1 VAMVGGTTTGTTLAM
16 MPLFEEVEIPF
27 ISLAGAVQIIEPV
40 RKWVFKTPH
49 TDRMACEKIFADA
62 KKRGLTTVALIWGTG
77 AFGKSMREQC
87 VAAAS
92 RSGITIAH
100 EESYSPRDSDI
111 TPQLTNIRGKAGI
124 AAVINADFGQGPAIV
139 TRNYRQV
146 GMQLPFYQSHGVA
159 SKQFIELA
167 GPAANGVRLPAS
179 ALLVADKLPDGDPQK
194 PVVAFSG
201 LTAGAVYALVALGF
215 TLIFNS
221 CGVINFAQGEFVMLG
236 GMITVFLSL
245 AGLPLPLAACLAIVA
260 VVLVG
265 FGIHVF
271 AIDRARDATTVALIV
286 ITIGASIFLRG
297 AAQVLFD
304 KRFHT
309 LPSWFGDN
317 PIVVGGAAILPQ
329 SLAVLGVAAVIVVL
343 LWALIDRTLL
353 GKAIVATASNQLA
366 ASLAGINTRLMVGLS
381 FAISA
386 AIGAAAGIVITPI
399 MFTSYD
405 IGTLLALKGFA
416 AAMLG
421 GIGHPVG
428 AVVSGIVLGLSEAF
442 SAGYFSSQYKDAVAL
457 VLLLAV
463 LFACPQGLLGRP
475 SPERV

>member
-1 VAMVGGTTTGTTLAM
+1 
-16 MPLFEEVEIPF
+16 
-27 ISLAGAVQIIEPV
+27 
-40 RKWVFKTPH
+40 
-49 TDRMACEKIFADA
+49 MAEF
-62 KKRGLTTVALIWGTG
+62 L
-77 AFGKSMREQC
+77 
-87 VAAAS
+87 
-92 RSGITIAH
+92 
-100 EESYSPRDSDI
+100 
-111 TPQLTNIRGKAGI
+111 
-124 AAVINADFGQGPAIV
+124 
-139 TRNYRQV
+139 
-146 GMQLPFYQSHGVA
+146 
-159 SKQFIELA
+159 QF
-167 GPAANGVRLPAS
+167 
-179 ALLVADKLPDGDPQK
+179 
-194 PVVAFSG
+194 AFSG
-201 LTAGAVYALVALGF
+201 LTAGAVYALAALGF

-329 SLAVLGVAAVIVVL
+329 SLAVLGVAVVIVVL

-386 AIGAAAGIVITPI
+386 AIGSAAGIVITPI

-428 AVVSGIVLGLSEAF
+428 AVVGGIVLGLSEAF

-463 LFACPQGLLGRP
+463 LFACPHGLLGRP